1 MIMYLYFFISHANS
15 KAFKYALSLIRQF
28 NCEIIR
34 TNQKVNA
41 RTLKADILTPAS
53 RDPCL
58 LLCTEQAGEREAGSG
73 PGFSLFKKR
82 WTSSLTLPGCSP
94 SAHPRRWGVP
104 RDAIRG
110 SEMGEFLPRHLAADA
125 PGGFRE
131 ARYVTTDAPRGF
143 AIGSPLPLG
152 RPRDAIRDSEM
163 GEFLPR

>member
-125 PGGFRE
+125 PGGSAF
-131 ARYVTTDAPRGF
+131 
-143 AIGSPLPLG
+143 GSPLPLG
-152 RPRDAIRDSEM
+152 RP
-163 GEFLPR
+163 PRCDKGCMVHEDLVPHPKMR